1 MPPANVEA
9 MSAPL
14 IEVQFDGL
22 PGPTHHFGGL
32 SQGNLASQV
41 HAGFSSHPRAAAR
54 QSLAKM
60 RRLLDLGAVQ
70 AVLPPL
76 PRPDLERLR
85 AAGFSGDDQ
94 AVLAAAAA
102 QEPQLLRWAASSA
115 FMWTA
120 NAATVVPSTD
130 SGDGRCHI
138 IPANLV
144 AMPHRA
150 REAIGRTD
158 QFRRI
163 FRDAQQVMVHDPLP
177 SLADL
182 GDEGAANHTRLHA
195 SGARALHLFV
205 HGRTAAGA
213 NPPLRF
219 PARQTREAS
228 AAVARLGTLAD
239 DRVLHLRQHPAAI
252 DAGAFHNDVVM
263 VGDGAVVLVHER
275 AWLDQPAALAEMRR
289 RVPGL
294 AICEVSDADL
304 PLAEA
309 VGSYLFNSQLLSL
322 PEGRTLIAPAQAGE
336 GRSAAVLR
344 RFRDEGLIA
353 HVELLDLGESMANG
367 GGPACLRLRVPLTV
381 SEIASIAPGV
391 LLDHARIAA
400 LEVWVDRHYRE
411 TLTAAD
417 LADPALVEEGRRA
430 LANLSEL
437 LGLGS
442 FYPFQR

>member
-1 MPPANVEA
+1 

-32 SQGNLASQV
+32 SQGNLASQA
-41 HAGFSSHPRAAAR
+41 HAGFRSRPRAAAR

-60 RRLLDLGAVQ
+60 HRLLDLGAVQ
-70 AVLPPL
+70 ALLPPL
-76 PRPDLERLR
+76 PRPDLDLLR
-85 AAGFSGDDQ
+85 ASGFTGDDR
-94 AVLAAAAA
+94 AVLIAASA
-102 QEPQLLRWAASSA
+102 QDPQLLRRSASSA

-120 NAATVVPSTD
+120 NAATVIPSTD

-138 IPANLV
+138 VPANLV

-150 REAIGRTD
+150 REAVGRTD

-163 FRDAQQVMVHDPLP
+163 FRDPQQVVVHDALS
-177 SLADL
+177 SLAAL

-195 SGARALHLFV
+195 AGAPALHLFV
-205 HGRTAAGA
+205 HGRAADGA
-213 NPPLRF
+213 DQPHRF

-228 AAVARLGTLAD
+228 VAVARLGALPD

-275 AWLDQPAALAEMRR
+275 AWLDQPTALTELKR

-294 AICEVSDADL
+294 AICEVADADL

-309 VGSYLFNSQLLSL
+309 VGSYLFNSQLISL
-322 PEGRTLIAPAQAGE
+322 PAGRMLVAPAQAGQ

-344 RFRDEGLIA
+344 RLRDDGIVA
-353 HVELLDLGESMANG
+353 QIELLDLGESMANG
-367 GGPACLRLRVPLTV
+367 GGPACLRLRVPLTA
-381 SEIASIAPGV
+381 SEFATIVPGM
-391 LLDHARIAA
+391 LLDHARITV
-400 LEVWVDRHYRE
+400 LEGWVDRHYRE

-417 LADPALVEEGRRA
+417 LADMALVEEGRRA
-430 LANLSEL
+430 LDEL
-437 LGLGS
+437 TRLLDLGS

>member
-1 MPPANVEA
+1 MA
-9 MSAPL
+9 APL

-32 SQGNLASQV
+32 SHGNLASQA
-41 HAGFSSHPRAAAR
+41 HAGFRSRPRAAAR

-70 AVLPPL
+70 ALLPPL
-76 PRPDLERLR
+76 PRPDLDLMR
-85 AAGFSGDDQ
+85 ASGFSGDDR
-94 AVLAAAAA
+94 AVLIAASA
-102 QEPQLLRWAASSA
+102 QDPQLLRRAASSA

-120 NAATVVPSTD
+120 NAATVIPSTD

-138 IPANLV
+138 VPANLV

-150 REAIGRTD
+150 REAVGRTD

-163 FRDAQQVMVHDPLP
+163 FRDQQQVMVHDALP
-177 SLADL
+177 SLAAL

-195 SGARALHLFV
+195 VGAPALHVFV
-205 HGRTAAGA
+205 HGRAADGTDQ
-213 NPPLRF
+213 PQRF

-228 AAVARLGTLAD
+228 VAVARLGTLAD
-239 DRVLHLRQHPAAI
+239 DAVLHLRQHPAAI
-252 DAGAFHNDVVM
+252 DSGAFHNDVVM
-263 VGDGAVVLVHER
+263 VGDGAAVLVHER
-275 AWLDQPAALAEMRR
+275 AWLDQPTALAELKR

-294 AICEVSDADL
+294 AICEVADADL

-309 VGSYLFNSQLLSL
+309 VGSYLFNSQLISL
-322 PEGRTLIAPAQAGE
+322 PVGRTLVAPAQAGA

-344 RFRDEGLIA
+344 RIRDEGLIA
-353 HVELLDLGESMANG
+353 HIELLDLGESMANG
-367 GGPACLRLRVPLTV
+367 GGPACLRLRVPLTA
-381 SEIASIAPGV
+381 SELATIAPGV
-391 LLDHARIAA
+391 LLDHVRIAA
-400 LEVWVDRHYRE
+400 LEGWVDRHYRE

-417 LADPALVEEGRRA
+417 LADVALVEEGNRA
-430 LANLSEL
+430 LDELTRL